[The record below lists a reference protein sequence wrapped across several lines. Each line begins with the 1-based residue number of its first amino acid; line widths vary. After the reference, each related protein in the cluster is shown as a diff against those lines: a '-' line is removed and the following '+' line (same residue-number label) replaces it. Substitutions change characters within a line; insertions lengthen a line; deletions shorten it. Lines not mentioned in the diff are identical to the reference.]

1 MMRLFGRKKLQPFDD
16 GSERCPRCRE
26 HVPEGAGE
34 CMMCGL
40 ALTPFRE
47 ADPSRTMTASGGRR
61 GE

>member
-1 MMRLFGRKKLQPFDD
+1 MRLFGRKKLQSFDD

-26 HVPEGAGE
+26 RVPEGAVE

-47 ADPSRTMTASGGRR
+47 VDPGRTMTPSGGRR
-61 GE
+61 DE